1 MPSTD
6 QTSIIRR
13 IRFLID
19 RMNISQA
26 AFARRIGL
34 DPANM
39 SKHLNGKLPVTDG
52 LVNRIA
58 ADLAVSKS
66 WLATGNGV
74 PFSKETAAGSGYSLP
89 VLDKGAVECR
99 PSDSGIPVY
108 DIDVTA
114 GARELSRELTDDR
127 IIGSIN
133 IPDMRP
139 GCMIVRVFGNSMTPA
154 IADGA
159 YIAIRPVS
167 DLSCI
172 FWGQIYVIV
181 LDDFRLVKYVRRNPD
196 RSMVTLRSDNPDYDD
211 MEIPRSKI
219 RRLYIVE
226 SILNLKLQC

>member
-1 MPSTD
+1 MTSTD
-6 QTSIIRR
+6 RQSVIRR

-19 RMNISQA
+19 NMHISQA

-34 DPANM
+34 DPANL

-58 ADLAVSKS
+58 ADLSVSKS

-74 PFSKETAAGSGYSLP
+74 PYSKETAAGCDSSP
-89 VLDKGAVECR
+89 RVLDSCCLECT
-99 PSDSGIPVY
+99 PSNEGIPVY

-114 GARELSRELTDDR
+114 GARELSRELTADR

-159 YIAIRPVS
+159 YVAIRPVN

-196 RSMVTLRSDNPDYDD
+196 SSLVTLRSDNPEYDD

-219 RRLYIVE
+219 RKLYLVE
-226 SILNLKLQC
+226 SILNIRLQC